1 MCDPRFMCDK
11 HLFGEHVEHHMFIG
25 TLIRKKSING
35 YIKND
40 LLEPLSLKK
49 RHNALADEILKRKH
63 NHYTPLEFENSI
75 FDYLQEDQINHKI
88 NRDNSLLLLLSRCDK
103 CRQRYNNNFLIQ
115 DHQKGGKIN
124 ESDS

>member
-1 MCDPRFMCDK
+1 MVDPKFMCDK

-25 TLIRKKSING
+25 TLIRKKSIVG

-40 LLEPLSLKK
+40 LLEPLSLKE
-49 RHNALADEILKRKH
+49 RHDVLADEILKRGY

-103 CRQRYNNNFLIQ
+103 CLQRYNNFLNAPKNYIR
-115 DHQKGGKIN
+115 KGKN
-124 ESDS
+124 E